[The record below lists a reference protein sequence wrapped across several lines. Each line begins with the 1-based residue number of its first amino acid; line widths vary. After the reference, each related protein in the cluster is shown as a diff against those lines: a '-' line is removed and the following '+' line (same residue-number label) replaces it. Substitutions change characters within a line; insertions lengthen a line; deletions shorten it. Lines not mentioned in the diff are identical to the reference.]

1 MGTLLF
7 LSFFFFWTFLFFK
20 VFIEFVIILLLFY
33 VMVFFFFFKLRGMWD
48 LSSPTRDQTC
58 TPCTGKGSLDH
69 WTARRAPPP
78 GDSLDTDL
86 KTRIPMSGFASSGP
100 DQSPPNYMS
109 PPLFCKFALYHLTFM
124 KDSH

>member
-1 MGTLLF
+1 MLWP
-7 LSFFFFWTFLFFK
+7 FF
-20 VFIEFVIILLLFY
+20 
-33 VMVFFFFFKLRGMWD
+33 FFFFFKARGMWD

-58 TPCTGKGSLDH
+58 NPCTGKGSLDH
-69 WTARRAPPP
+69 WTARRVPPP

-100 DQSPPNYMS
+100 EQSPPNYMS
-109 PPLFCKFALYHLTFM
+109 PPLFCKFALYHFTFM